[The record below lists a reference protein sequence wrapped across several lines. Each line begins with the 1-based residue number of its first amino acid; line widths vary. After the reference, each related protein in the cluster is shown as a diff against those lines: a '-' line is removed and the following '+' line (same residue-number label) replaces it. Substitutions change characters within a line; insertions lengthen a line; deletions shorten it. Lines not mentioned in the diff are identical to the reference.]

1 MLLLKYFN
9 LLRIINISF
18 YICLLII
25 QNKYVFTANNN
36 NNILVVVVFALLYLF
51 ICIIAKN

>member
-36 NNILVVVVFALLYLF
+36 NNILVVFALLYLF
-51 ICIIAKN
+51 IFIIANN